1 MKKSTPTTLAV
12 LALCACA
19 EQPPPPAPPAPP
31 PPPAFAPPPPSAVV
45 PAYTTVPVFFAT
57 DRQKTGS
64 GSYETLYGA
73 GLNTQD
79 LQYGEAIV
87 TIPAAHIMG
96 QIERP
101 PTFFSIQFREENPE
115 KDIVIFSLGNLDRN
129 AFLRDLSQTTEAG
142 TKDIFIFVHG
152 FNTSFAEGMRQTAQL
167 KYDLP
172 FNGPAVLYSWP
183 SDGKTAAFTADVN
196 LSLTTIQHLEELLQQ
211 VAAASTTNRIHILA
225 HSLGSRPLLY
235 ALYDL
240 RNNAQ
245 VHNKIKNVI
254 LAAPEI
260 PQVTYLQMT
269 NAMKSSQSY
278 NITLYASS
286 RDQVLRLAESADQL
300 PSREFIP
307 RLGDLRKGIF
317 LNESLQTID
326 ASTVDTDFL
335 GHHYFADTIVPDMQV
350 LMDKGTPPGQR
361 GLVARVTPIG
371 TYWVIPAPGS

>member
-1 MKKSTPTTLAV
+1 MKNSIPGALAV

-31 PPPAFAPPPPSAVV
+31 PPPAAFALPPPAA
-45 PAYTTVPVFFAT
+45 PAYTAVPVFFAT
-57 DRQKTGS
+57 DRQKTAS
-64 GSYETLYGA
+64 GSYETFYGA

-87 TIPAAHIMG
+87 TIPATHTAG

-101 PTFFSIQFREENPE
+101 PTLFSIQLREENPE

-129 AFLRDLSQTTEAG
+129 AFLHDLAQATAPG
-142 TKDIFIFVHG
+142 KKDIFVFVHG
-152 FNTSFAEGMRQTAQL
+152 FNTSFAEGIRQTAQL

-172 FNGPAVLYSWP
+172 FDGPAVLYSWP
-183 SDGKTAAFTADVN
+183 SDGRTAAFTADTN
-196 LSLTTIQHLEELLQQ
+196 LALTTIQHLEEFLQQ
-211 VAAASTTNRIHILA
+211 AAAASSTNGIHILA

-240 RNNAQ
+240 RNNAL

-260 PQVTYLQMT
+260 PQVTYLQIA
-269 NAMKSSQSY
+269 NAMNSSQPY
-278 NITLYASS
+278 NITLYASNHD
-286 RDQVLRLAESADQL
+286 RVLRLAQDLDQL

-317 LNESLQTID
+317 LDRSLQTID
-326 ASTVDTDFL
+326 ASAVDTDFL
-335 GHHYFADTIVPDMQV
+335 GHHYFADTIVPDMHI
-350 LMDKGTPPGQR
+350 LIDKGTSPGQR
-361 GLVARVTPIG
+361 GLLAQVTPIG
-371 TYWVIPAPGS
+371 TYWVIPVPGS